1 MAVYFCH
8 PMGIPEV
15 DCHGKYMK
23 YFRKSQG
30 KFRIFFF
37 FGGWGRNGTGVQIF
51 FFLI

>member
-37 FGGWGRNGTGVQIF
+37 FGGGVGMEQVYRF
-51 FFLI
+51 FFYI